1 MASLMPVK
9 PRGTDSRLNIMHVFR
24 APAGGLL
31 RHVEDLVRGQ
41 IAAGHRVGI
50 LCASNGTC
58 DSATARLEALRPG
71 LRLGLRR
78 IPISRIAH
86 PRDLA
91 AIATVRTLRS
101 ELHLDIL
108 HGHGAKGGMMARL
121 GVHRPPANVTAGT
134 PDRQARAIYT
144 PHGGS
149 LHYDT
154 RSLAGMLYLGAER
167 LLNRRTDAFIFES
180 MFAREAFAMK
190 VGTPAAY
197 SSIVH
202 NGVGEGDF
210 RPLPPAQKRYDIA
223 FVGELRLL
231 KGVDVLL
238 DALAAL
244 AGRNLRTV
252 IAGDGPDREHFIR
265 RACDLGLAPQV
276 TFPGA
281 KPAREIFAQ
290 AHMVVVPSLA
300 ESLPYIV
307 LEAIAAGMPVVTTR
321 SGGIPEI
328 FAGRENQL
336 VPPGDARALAAEI
349 THTLDH
355 REQALETARE
365 MRQDIARRFSVGTM
379 VEGVDDVYRTVMAD
393 SKARD
398 ERTLDAS
405 HGQQTT
411 AGA

>member
-1 MASLMPVK
+1 MTALMPVT
-9 PRGTDSRLNIMHVFR
+9 PQPTDRRLNILHVFR

-41 IAAGHRVGI
+41 IATGHRVGI

-58 DSATARLEALRPG
+58 ETADARLEALRPG

-78 IPISRIAH
+78 IPISRVAH

-91 AIATVRTLRS
+91 AITTVRTLRS
-101 ELHLDIL
+101 ELQLDIL

-121 GVHRPPANVTAGT
+121 GVHRPPASVKAGT

-149 LHYDT
+149 LHYDA

-167 LLNRRTDAFIFES
+167 FLNHRTDAFIFES

-210 RPLPPAQKRYDIA
+210 RPLPPSPKHYDIA

-238 DALAAL
+238 EALATL
-244 AGRNLRTV
+244 GGRNLRTV
-252 IAGDGPDREHFIR
+252 IAGNGPDRDYFMR
-265 RACDLGLAPQV
+265 RACELGLAAQV

-300 ESLPYIV
+300 ESLPYVV
-307 LEAIAAGMPVVTTR
+307 LETIAAGIPLVTTR

-328 FAGRENQL
+328 FAARENQL
-336 VPPGDARALAAEI
+336 VAPGDAKALAAEI
-349 THTLDH
+349 SHTLDH

-365 MRQDIARRFSVGTM
+365 MRQDIAQRFSVGTM
-379 VEGVDDVYRTVMAD
+379 VEGVEDVYRAVMAD
-393 SKARD
+393 RKAPD
-398 ERTLDAS
+398 KSLLNAP